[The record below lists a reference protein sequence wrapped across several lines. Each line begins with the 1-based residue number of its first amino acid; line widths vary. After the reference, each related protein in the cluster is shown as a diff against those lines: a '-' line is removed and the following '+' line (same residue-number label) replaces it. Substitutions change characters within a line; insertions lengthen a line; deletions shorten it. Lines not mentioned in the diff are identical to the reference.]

1 MICSICGKE
10 FDKSHYYEP
19 FNDVCGSDCFGEKL
33 WIMRE
38 KDYLNGKSY
47 IIINGNLYSDGGY
60 KKNEKSSYLGH
71 GGREFNIK
79 MKDGNVIFTNN
90 LWHGGEIPENHR
102 EILCDNA
109 IFV

>member
-10 FDKSHYYEP
+10 FDKSHYNIP
-19 FNDVCGSDCFGEKL
+19 FGDVCDSECFNEKL
-33 WIMRE
+33 WRMTE
-38 KDYLNGKSY
+38 EDYLNGHQY

-60 KKNEKSSYLGH
+60 KKNERSSFLGY

-79 MKDGNVIFTNN
+79 MNDGTEIFTNN
-90 LWHGGEIPENHR
+90 LWHGGNIPENHR

-109 IFV
+109 VFV